1 MVALHGKISY
11 ITFIFFFKSVIV
23 FLGAIIKC
31 TKVLRKQPL
40 VDCIFFRIIHAF
52 LSNEDQL
59 LTNELLNFFPF
70 HCELLNFHFVTEYN

>member
-1 MVALHGKISY
+1 MVKYPTLLL
-11 ITFIFFFKSVIV
+11 FFFFKSVIV

-31 TKVLRKQPL
+31 KKVLRKQPL

-59 LTNELLNFFPF
+59 FTNELLNFFPF

>member
-1 MVALHGKISY
+1 M
-11 ITFIFFFKSVIV
+11 IV

-40 VDCIFFRIIHAF
+40 VVCIFFRIIHAF

-59 LTNELLNFFPF
+59 LTNELLNVIPF